1 MLFQHSARTDRNT
14 ETQRG
19 DVTALK
25 SQTVDS
31 DSDLL
36 EIQTC
41 YCPDL
46 YLLHLRDGLL
56 IKLRLHS
63 TAFPVRLA
71 SCPAGVCGSAHGVSV
86 GLCSF
91 AGGSL
96 CLHVCQPCVC
106 AEAHKGERVRSHR
119 AARLRLSGPQ
129 L

>member
-1 MLFQHSARTDRNT
+1 MLFQHSACTDRNT

-31 DSDLL
+31 DLDLL
-36 EIQTC
+36 EIQIF

-46 YLLHLRDGLL
+46 YLLHFRDGLL
-56 IKLRLHS
+56 IKLRLDS

-86 GLCSF
+86 GLCNF
-91 AGGSL
+91 ANDL
-96 CLHVCQPCVC
+96 CVC
-106 AEAHKGERVRSHR
+106 VYMCASPVCVQKFTKER
-119 AARLRLSGPQ
+119 G
-129 L
+129 